1 MNTYE
6 NVLPFPLSSLL
17 LLLYIPSLAL
27 CAFTRLLLLLLL
39 LLLLSFSL
47 SELKISFA
55 RLLFAHALFSLGAL

>member
-1 MNTYE
+1 M
-6 NVLPFPLSSLL
+6 PFPLSSLL

-27 CAFTRLLLLLLL
+27 CAFTRLLLLLL

>member
-39 LLLLSFSL
+39 LLLSFSL